1 MADKSFGVKELNLLN
16 ASGTPTVT
24 SPNNLNLNA
33 NTVAISTSCTIGNN
47 LTVTGGTSLTNL
59 NTTGISTLRTTTF
72 LAGNTVDVRG
82 NFTVSGISTI
92 PQPADSNPM
101 ANWTITNDSSSAYRF
116 TGPGQSGTENNPNIY
131 LVRGHRYIFEHNAT
145 SSHPIQIRF
154 ANGGAA
160 YTDGVTYSEATNGG
174 QTTDGNNLI
183 FNVQHDAPAQLF
195 YQCTS
200 HGGMVGNIYIV
211 GGPQV
216 ISGVVTATSFVGSGA
231 NITGV
236 LKNIVED
243 TSPQLGGN
251 LDCNNK
257 NISLNDSTGVANN
270 RIKIGTNDDLHLWH
284 NSSTGNSNISN
295 YNGDL
300 YIQGNNGSGTGVNQ
314 IAIKSNAAVELNYQG
329 TKKFETTSSGAT
341 LTGDLYATS
350 RLLVN
355 TTSAGESNGDEATFA
370 NPSGNA
376 GITIRSAV
384 NNECKIYFSEGTSGG
399 SQYRGAINYNQN
411 TNYMAF
417 SANEY
422 ERMRIT
428 SDGTLQLTYY
438 NQNTGRGRI
447 LFGSS
452 APAFIEGYDTGNAG
466 SGAYLKFGT
475 NGTERSRIDNS
486 GHIFFS
492 EMTSL
497 TASSSNKGIN
507 IENNSNYGRMNIHG
521 NSSAGNALGLSFYNN
536 GNNVGT
542 IYYNTSGTS
551 YNTSSDYRLKEN
563 EVSISDGITRLK
575 SLKPYRFNFKV
586 DPDKT
591 VDGFFAHE
599 VAPVIPEAVT
609 GEKDAEEMQQIDQA
623 KIVPLLTAALQEAI
637 TKIETLEQENIAL
650 RVRVTNLEG
659 N

>member
-92 PQPADSNPM
+92 PHPADRNPM

-116 TGPGQSGTENNPNIY
+116 TGPGQSGTEDNPNIY

-183 FNVQHDAPAQLF
+183 FNVQHDAPAQLY

-350 RLLVN
+350 ILLVN

-399 SQYRGAINYNQN
+399 SQYRGAIN
-411 TNYMAF
+411 
-417 SANEY
+417 
-422 ERMRIT
+422 
-428 SDGTLQLTYY
+428 
-438 NQNTGRGRI
+438 
-447 LFGSS
+447 
-452 APAFIEGYDTGNAG
+452 
-466 SGAYLKFGT
+466 
-475 NGTERSRIDNS
+475 
-486 GHIFFS
+486 
-492 EMTSL
+492 
-497 TASSSNKGIN
+497 
-507 IENNSNYGRMNIHG
+507 
-521 NSSAGNALGLSFYNN
+521 
-536 GNNVGT
+536 
-542 IYYNTSGTS
+542 
-551 YNTSSDYRLKEN
+551 
-563 EVSISDGITRLK
+563 
-575 SLKPYRFNFKV
+575 
-586 DPDKT
+586 
-591 VDGFFAHE
+591 
-599 VAPVIPEAVT
+599 
-609 GEKDAEEMQQIDQA
+609 
-623 KIVPLLTAALQEAI
+623 
-637 TKIETLEQENIAL
+637 
-650 RVRVTNLEG
+650 
-659 N
+659 

>member
-47 LTVTGGTSLTNL
+47 LTVTGGPSLTNL
-59 NTTGISTLRTTTF
+59 NTTGISPLRTTTF

-183 FNVQHDAPAQLF
+183 FNVQHDAPAQLY

-300 YIQGNNGSGTGVNQ
+300 YIQGNNGSGTGENQ

-329 TKKFETTSSGAT
+329 TKKFESTSSGAT

-609 GEKDAEEMQQIDQA
+609 GEKDAEDMQQIDQA
-623 KIVPLLTAALQEAI
+623 KLVPLLTAALQEAI
-637 TKIETLEQENIAL
+637 AEIETLKTKVAA
-650 RVRVTNLEG
+650 LEG
-659 N
+659 S